1 MPRPAGDCFDSEW
14 RRRSVVEACS
24 VSEITDMLAQHY
36 LRRRPGTVVF
46 ATRLLVECFGRGCLT
61 FSLPPRETSVR
72 YGGETLELSR
82 LWVADDVPAN
92 AETYMI
98 ARSVR
103 LLRKAK
109 PSVRFLVSYA
119 DPSAGH
125 AGTIYLAAG
134 WKRDGR
140 TDEGRKTPRFD
151 MADAATGKVYHR
163 AAHAPH
169 GVALVR
175 KPRISKHRF
184 VLQIGTDRNPR
195 QGERPA

>member
-1 MPRPAGDCFDSEW
+1 MKPAGPVFDAEW
-14 RRRSVVEACS
+14 RARSVVEKCS
-24 VSEITDMLAQHY
+24 VAEIADLLAQHY

-46 ATRLLVECFGRGCLT
+46 ATRLLVGPFARGCLT
-61 FSLPPRETSVR
+61 FSIPPRETSVR

-82 LWVADDVPAN
+82 LWIADDIPTN

-125 AGTIYLAAG
+125 AGTIYKAAG
-134 WKRDGR
+134 WRGDGR
-140 TDEGRKTPRFD
+140 TDQERKTPRFD

-163 AAHAPH
+163 AAHAPS

-175 KPRISKHRF
+175 KPRVSKHRF
-184 VLQIGTDRNPR
+184 VLEIAP
-195 QGERPA
+195 